1 MDDTPG
7 HKEMEIAIKIT
18 KTGKSAGPD
27 GLAADFYQRR
37 GSVFVEDVTKV
48 IHCIW
53 DSNLQKKR

>member
-7 HKEMEIAIKIT
+7 HKEIEIAIKIT

-27 GLAADFYQRR
+27 GLAADFYQRG

-48 IHCIW
+48 IH
-53 DSNLQKKR
+53 